1 MKVVIK
7 IILSLALLLLVGFIM
22 GSLDSP
28 GFLGIILA
36 AALVGGIGGIWKY
49 KPKSEE
55 NSEID
60 KHELDKS

>member
-7 IILSLALLLLVGFIM
+7 IILSLALFIIIAFIM

-28 GFLGIILA
+28 GYLGIVLA

-55 NSEID
+55 TTEID
-60 KHELDKS
+60 KQELDKS